1 MHAHLLTAWL
11 LGNAPGWRS
20 AMRQVMAAALPSPC
34 SLCDAPLADMPRL
47 LALGPPDVVLWDR
60 DARDWISVLQILARR
75 APHALQVV
83 VGRHWTA
90 DEQSLAQA
98 LGVHHCL
105 SRMQIDAALPALLRT
120 RLALMPEAVAR
131 AESPESV
138 LTAREHQIVEALQRG
153 LDNKTIARLLGIS
166 PSTVKTH
173 LHHVF
178 DKLGTTRTQL
188 LLRGR

>member
-11 LGNAPGWRS
+11 LGNAADWRS
-20 AMRQVMAAALPSPC
+20 AMRQVMAASLPSPC
-34 SLCDAPLADMPRL
+34 SLCDAPLCDMPRL
-47 LALGPPDVVLWDR
+47 LALGQPDVVLWDR
-60 DARDWISVLQILARR
+60 EARDWISVLQILARR

-83 VGRHWTA
+83 VGRRWTA
-90 DEQSLAQA
+90 DEESLAQA

-105 SRMQIDAALPALLRT
+105 SRVQIDATLPALLRT
-120 RLALMPEAVAR
+120 RLVPAFSSVCPE
-131 AESPESV
+131 ESRMSV
-138 LTAREHQIVEALQRG
+138 LTAREQQIVEALQNG
-153 LDNKTIARLLGIS
+153 LDNKSIARLLGIS

-188 LLRGR
+188 LLHGR